1 MKRLVLLFFV
11 STALSVELDKLII
24 DEKIGQLF
32 AIAFPLPSP
41 PVVIE
46 KLCDLINTYHIGS
59 VLLDR
64 KGTIQQQVRIINAIN
79 KNCLIKPLILE
90 DLEPGFCMRLY
101 DSVKFPLAITC
112 GAIQDNNLIYQLAQE
127 IGRQC
132 KILGVDINLA
142 PVLDLNYNASNS
154 LAERSFGKNEE
165 NVMHKGKMYITG
177 LLSQGI
183 YPCAK
188 HFPGHGDSQIDPHL
202 GFPTVSHTKRR
213 LSIELFP
220 FKHSLN
226 ITPCIMPGHICVPA
240 YDNRPQYCA
249 TVSKPI
255 ITTLLKEELNF
266 NGLVI
271 SDALRMK
278 ALTQSFNVDTIVR
291 ESFMAGIDIL
301 LCPSDIKQAINSIKE
316 ALNENIISESEIN
329 ERVQKILNVKK
340 ALGTFNKKIITH
352 QNLEFLFNNETYK
365 LKKKLYA
372 EAITLIKNNNVL
384 PILSFTNIA
393 YIQIGGTFNSPFFS
407 ALQKKDSDL
416 INNLLPASPAG
427 YDINELIYQLESFD
441 SVIISL
447 MCINNV
453 EQQQFGLSST
463 TLELIK
469 QINQIK
475 KVILVIFGSPYSLKY
490 FEDIPTI
497 IMAYEDDP
505 DAQEAAAKIIT
516 GELAAHGKLPVSV
529 SENFPEGLGK
539 QSSLGR

>member
-1 MKRLVLLFFV
+1 MTLPM
-11 STALSVELDKLII
+11 ELDKLTL

-41 PVVIE
+41 PAIIE
-46 KLCDLINTYHIGS
+46 KLCNLINHYHIGS

-64 KGTIQQQVRIINAIN
+64 KGTIQQQVRIINTIN
-79 KNCLIKPLILE
+79 KNCIIKPLILE

-101 DSVKFPLAITC
+101 DSVKFPLAVTC
-112 GAIQDNNLIYQLAQE
+112 GALQDNNLIYQLAQE

-142 PVLDLNYNASNS
+142 PVLDLNYSASNS

-177 LLSQGI
+177 ILSQGI

-188 HFPGHGDSQIDPHL
+188 HFPGYGDSQIDPHL

-220 FKHSLN
+220 FKHSIN

-249 TVSKPI
+249 TISKLI

-278 ALTQSFNVDTIVR
+278 ALTQSFNADTIVR
-291 ESFMAGIDIL
+291 ESFAAGVDIL
-301 LCPSDIKQAINSIKE
+301 LCPPDIKQAIQTIKE
-316 ALNENIISESEIN
+316 ALREKLISEYEIN

-340 ALGTFNKKIITH
+340 ALGTFNKKIITN
-352 QNLEFLFNNETYK
+352 QDIENLFNKETYK
-365 LKKKLYA
+365 LKKKLYE
-372 EAITLIKNNNVL
+372 EAITVLKNNNIIPATSL
-384 PILSFTNIA
+384 AHTA
-393 YIQIGGTFNSPFFS
+393 YIQIGGSFNSPFFTT
-407 ALQKKDSDL
+407 LQKKDSDL
-416 INNLLPASPAG
+416 INNLLPACPAG
-427 YDINELIYQLESFD
+427 YDVNELIYQLESFD

-475 KVILVIFGSPYSLKY
+475 KVVLVIFGSPYSLKY
-490 FEDIPTI
+490 FEDVPTI

-516 GELAAHGKLPVSV
+516 GELTARGKLPVSV
-529 SENFPEGLGK
+529 SENFPEGTGL
-539 QSSLGR
+539 